1 MTENEIINNN
11 DFFSNFEVENIEE
24 NNTNINNIT
33 FFSEK
38 TKFDNHIQAK
48 IEKLDTRMRYV
59 NYKFEDLKYSFKKF
73 SILIIYLATLLTLIE
88 SLINS
93 VELNLDKSLIKFIN
107 FIPIFLSCVIS
118 LLASIIKFNKY
129 EEKIEDITR
138 ATEKC
143 IVTMSKLKGIKE
155 NVYFCNEDTNL
166 NNLKIHYNKN
176 IYQEYLDS
184 NTHIEKQLIDSD
196 YTKYMKKVLN
206 NDIKQKELI
215 MLKEKKLNLLKIKYS
230 KPLEDISS
238 IKIDILNNVK
248 YEKVKSIFNCF
259 NKKS

>member
-1 MTENEIINNN
+1 MEENEIINNN
-11 DFFSNFEVENIEE
+11 DFFSKFDLEKMEE
-24 NNTNINNIT
+24 NDTNINNIT

-38 TKFDNHIQAK
+38 TKFDNHIEEK
-48 IEKLDTRMRYV
+48 IQKLDKRMRYV

-93 VELNLDKSLIKFIN
+93 IDLDFNESLVKFIN

-155 NVYFCNEDTNL
+155 NIYFCNENTNL

-196 YTKYMKKVLN
+196 YTKYMKKVVN
-206 NDIKQKELI
+206 NDIELKELI
-215 MLKEKKLNLLKIKYS
+215 MIKEKKLNLLKIKYS
-230 KPLEDISS
+230 KPSYDVSC
-238 IKIDILNNVK
+238 IKIDILNDVK
-248 YEKVKSIFNCF
+248 YNTIKSKLNCF
-259 NKKS
+259 KRKL

>member
-1 MTENEIINNN
+1 MDENEIIDEN
-11 DFFSNFEVENIEE
+11 DFFSNFEVPDIEE
-24 NNTNINNIT
+24 NDRSINNIT

-38 TKFDNHIQAK
+38 TKFNTHIQEK
-48 IEKLDTRMRYV
+48 IEKLDKRMRYV
-59 NYKFEDLKYSFKKF
+59 NYKFEDLKYNFKKF

-88 SLINS
+88 SFTNS
-93 VELNLDKSLIKFIN
+93 IELNLDKSLVKFIN
-107 FIPIFLSCVIS
+107 FIPIFISCVIS

-155 NVYFCNEDTNL
+155 NIYFCNENTKL
-166 NNLKIHYNKN
+166 TNLKIHYNKN

-184 NTHIEKQLIDSD
+184 NTHIEKQLIDRD

-206 NDIKQKELI
+206 NDVEQKELLL
-215 MLKEKKLNLLKIKYS
+215 LKEKKFNLLKIKYS
-230 KPLEDISS
+230 KPIRDVSC

-248 YEKVKSIFNCF
+248 YDKIKNFFNCC
-259 NKKS
+259 N